1 MRRPV
6 AILHGWSDTSDSFR
20 PLMEFLR
27 ASGFQTTPIWLGD
40 YISKD
45 DDVAVEDVAKCLEN
59 RVRALQKSN
68 ELPAT
73 FDLIVHSTGGL
84 VAREWLSGYYG
95 GAGVESAIPPVR
107 RLIMLAPANFGSRL
121 ASTGKSKVGR
131 AFKGWDNGFQT
142 GTRMLNALELS
153 SPFSWELACR
163 DLLVADDTEDDR
175 RRIYGEHAV
184 LPFVIVGSRAYEKW
198 PRSLVNEYGS
208 DGTVRVAAANMN
220 VVGVTIDFTADIAKP
235 KFRKWK
241 SRFDQLVP
249 IAVLPDRDHTSVTLP
264 ALADRGA
271 KVGVPERVGDLIL
284 SALACTGIA
293 EYQALAAAWTS
304 DTQSISERT
313 CDAKPALP
321 LISIGNIAFS
331 EQAFHQYIQVNVHIV
346 DDHGADV
353 DDYFLEYPSTSKED
367 NGEAATYFQDHVLER
382 VDVNS
387 LTNSRRTLF
396 LDRTDL
402 MKSYYELTGDQ
413 ALKMRVVASPVGKNV
428 GYFVAPNERNAA
440 GPEIDAV
447 GLVTLHG
454 VDHADRWLHRNS
466 THLVK
471 IIVPREAT
479 TGVFSLRRSD

>member
-1 MRRPV
+1 MARQV
-6 AILHGWSDTSDSFR
+6 AILHGWSDTSDSFH

-27 ASGFQTTPIWLGD
+27 ASGYKTTPIWLGD

-59 RVRALQKSN
+59 RVRALQASG

-73 FDLIVHSTGGL
+73 FDLVVHSTGGL

-95 GAGVESAIPPVR
+95 DPDDGTDIPPVR

-153 SPFSWELACR
+153 SAFAWELACR
-163 DLLVADDTEDDR
+163 DLLVSDDMEDDK
-175 RRIYGEHAV
+175 RRIYGEDGV
-184 LPFVIVGSRAYEKW
+184 LPFVIVGSRAYEEW

-220 VVGVTIDFTADIAKP
+220 VFGATIDFTANIAKP
-235 KFRKWK
+235 EFRLWAP
-241 SRFDQLVP
+241 RFDELIP

-264 ALADRGA
+264 GETDRGA
-271 KVGVPERVGDLIL
+271 DVGVPERVGDLIL
-284 SALACTGIA
+284 SALKCAGLA
-293 EYQALAAAWTS
+293 EYQALAKAWTS
-304 DTQSISERT
+304 DAKSISERT
-313 CDAKPALP
+313 AAAKPDVPRL
-321 LISIGNIAFS
+321 SVGKVAFA
-331 EQAFHQYIQVNVHIV
+331 EEAFHQYIQINVHIV

-353 DDYFLEYPSTSKED
+353 DDYFLEYPSTSKD
-367 NGEAATYFQDHVLER
+367 DTGEAATYFQSHVLER
-382 VDVNS
+382 VDTNS
-387 LTNSRRTLF
+387 LTSSRRTLF

-402 MKSYYELTGDQ
+402 MNRYYELTGDG
-413 ALKMRVVASPVGKNV
+413 ALKMRVVASPLGKNV
-428 GYFVAPNERNAA
+428 GYFVAPNKKSAA

-454 VDHADRWLHRNS
+454 GASADRWLRRNS

-471 IIVPREAT
+471 IIVPREASS
-479 TGVFSLRRSD
+479 GVFTLKRGE